1 LWGEPAAALERML
14 PLRVYMVDKD
24 DERGPVHSLL
34 IEQAAQVMG
43 VSRRTVYYRIREG
56 RLETIRTRCG
66 SRRIVFR
73 TLESLIREGARKN
86 PFKDRSAGA

>member
-1 LWGEPAAALERML
+1 ML
-14 PLRVYMVDKD
+14 PVWVYMVDKD

-73 TLESLIREGARKN
+73 TLESLIREGARKHA
-86 PFKDRSAGA
+86 FKGRSAGA